1 MKATKH
7 HKWPGQIV
15 LILLSPILLVIGLC
29 ILVAYLIL
37 SIIIYL
43 SAWLFWN
50 TRGIRLLYVYSNS
63 PNWQEYIEREI
74 VPKLPERKIVLNWS
88 ERQKWKKVNF
98 ASLVFWHFGG
108 YRAFNPMA
116 VVLKPFRRAKVFR
129 FYEAFKDNKHGKRE
143 PLTKLEADFFEALK
157 K

>member
-1 MKATKH
+1 
-7 HKWPGQIV
+7 
-15 LILLSPILLVIGLC
+15 VIGLC

-63 PNWQEYIEREI
+63 PNWQEYIEHEI
-74 VPKLPERKIVLNWS
+74 IPKLPEQKIVLNWS
-88 ERQKWKKVNF
+88 ERQKWNKINF
-98 ASLVFWHFGG
+98 ESLVFWHFGG
-108 YRAFNPMA
+108 YRSFNPMA
-116 VVLKPFRRAKVFR
+116 VVIRPFRRAKVFR
-129 FYEAFKDNKHGKRE
+129 FYEAFRDYKHGKKE
-143 PLTKLEADFFEALK
+143 TLTKLESDFFEALK